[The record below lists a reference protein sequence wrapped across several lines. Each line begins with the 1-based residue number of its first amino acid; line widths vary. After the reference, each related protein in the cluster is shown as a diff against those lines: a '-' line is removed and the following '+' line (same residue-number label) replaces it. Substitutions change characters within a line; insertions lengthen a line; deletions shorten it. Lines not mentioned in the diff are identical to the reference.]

1 MKDII
6 IAPSILASDFLHLE
20 DEIRRVEKA
29 GLSWIHFDVMDGHL
43 VNNISFGIPL
53 LKAVN
58 ECTALIKDVHL
69 MIANPK
75 KYAKAF
81 IENGADYITFHYEA
95 MESEREIVELIDL
108 IHDEGKKVGISIK
121 PSTEIEKI
129 FPYLP
134 LVDMV
139 LVMSVE
145 PGFGGQEFIVSST
158 LKIMKLKDYL
168 NTHEGVDFLIEV
180 DGGINDVTGPVC
192 LYYGANVLVAGT
204 YLFKS
209 LDMKEAASELIL
221 KHE

>member
-53 LKAVN
+53 LKAIN
-58 ECTALIKDVHL
+58 ECTTLIKDVHL

-145 PGFGGQEFIVSST
+145 PGFGGQDFIVSST

-168 NTHEGVDFLIEV
+168 NTHKGVDFLIEV

>member
-20 DEIRRVEKA
+20 DEIKRVEKA

-43 VNNISFGIPL
+43 VNNISFGIPV

-58 ECTALIKDVHL
+58 ECTELIKDVHL
-69 MIANPK
+69 MISNPK
-75 KYAKAF
+75 KYYKAF
-81 IENGADYITFHYEA
+81 IDNGADYITFHYEA
-95 MESEREIVELIDL
+95 MENEREIVELIDL

-121 PSTEIEKI
+121 PSTDVEKI

-145 PGFGGQEFIVSST
+145 PGFGGQEFILSST

-180 DGGINDVTGPVC
+180 DGGINDITGPVC

-204 YLFKS
+204 YLFKA
-209 LDMKEAASELIL
+209 LDMKEAAGELIL